1 MERFGIV
8 IKTRS
13 GRFLTPAARAAIRL
27 EVGLLGRSF
36 PEVAERYGIGRQR
49 VGRMVKSIPSYGG
62 SDTSMSAV
70 IAAARA
76 CWKNE
81 YGSRRSSEA
90 GWTLTLLDALAL
102 AIGDPRLSSSNFLNA
117 AIAHAGVGIH
127 RVLEENHHAG

>member
-1 MERFGIV
+1 MNEKFGIV
-8 IKTRS
+8 IKSAS
-13 GRFLTPAARAAIRL
+13 GRFLTPAARCAIRL

-36 PEVAERYGIGRQR
+36 PQVAERYGIGRQR

-62 SDTSMSAV
+62 SDTSMNAV

-76 CWKNE
+76 CWKIE
-81 YGSRRSSEA
+81 DGRRSSEA

-127 RVLEENHHAG
+127 RVLEENHHVG